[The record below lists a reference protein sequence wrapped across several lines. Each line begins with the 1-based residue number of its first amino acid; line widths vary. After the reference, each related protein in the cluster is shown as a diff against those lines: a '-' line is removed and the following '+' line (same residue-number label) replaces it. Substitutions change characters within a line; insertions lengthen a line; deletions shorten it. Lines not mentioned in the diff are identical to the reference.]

1 MVQYIEKTNKRE
13 LIKRGLIKVGTITPN
28 DVLRKMYET
37 IELLCGDVQN
47 YNKDNLLYNFIP
59 IKMLVFCLL
68 CPLLLD
74 FLALYSKKRSPLFG
88 DALSLRHMTIYSL
101 NIIDL
106 AFYSLS

>member
-1 MVQYIEKTNKRE
+1 MVK
-13 LIKRGLIKVGTITPN
+13 KVLSKFGKKI
-28 DVLRKMYET
+28 RKMVF
-37 IELLCGDVQN
+37 LQN
-47 YNKDNLLYNFIP
+47 GMKMERKEQLIILKMT
-59 IKMLVFCLL
+59 KMLVFCLL

-106 AFYSLS
+106 AFYSLF

>member
-1 MVQYIEKTNKRE
+1 
-13 LIKRGLIKVGTITPN
+13 
-28 DVLRKMYET
+28 
-37 IELLCGDVQN
+37 
-47 YNKDNLLYNFIP
+47 
-59 IKMLVFCLL
+59 MLVFCLL

-106 AFYSLS
+106 AFYSLSQGVRFFCLRDYAIGKVNWKRNVGGNSAVQNNRTRLLDCI